1 MRYRLL
7 QPFNPHESVKELTMR
22 VCIALLMMGLAG
34 LAQAAIKTE
43 QIDYQSA
50 DGTRLVGYYA
60 YDDAIKGQRPGVI
73 VVHEWWG
80 LNDYAKRRARDL
92 AALGYSAM
100 AIDMYGEGKN
110 TEHPKDAM
118 GFMQAALKD
127 SDAAAK
133 RFDAGVAQL
142 KKQAQTNPD
151 KIAAIGYCFGGK
163 VVLDAA
169 RRGEALAGVVSFHG
183 ALVTNTPA
191 TPGSVKAPILVEHGA
206 RDSMV
211 TAENVAAFKSEM
223 DKAGAKYQFVT
234 LADAKHGFTNPD
246 ADRLSHGEHG
256 GPDIGYNK
264 AADES
269 SWKDMQAF
277 LKKAFGA

>member
-1 MRYRLL
+1 MR
-7 QPFNPHESVKELTMR
+7 FW
-22 VCIALLMMGLAG
+22 IAAVMMGFAG
-34 LAQAAIKTE
+34 LTQAAIKTE
-43 QIDYQSA
+43 QINYQSA
-50 DGTRLVGYYA
+50 DGTKLVGYYA
-60 YDDAIKGQRPGVI
+60 YDDAIKGQRPGII

-118 GFMQAALKD
+118 AFMQAALKD
-127 SDAAAK
+127 GDAANK

-142 KKQAQTNPD
+142 KKQPQTNPN

-163 VVLDAA
+163 IVLDAA

-191 TPGSVKAPILVEHGA
+191 KAGITKVPMLVEHGA
-206 RDSMV
+206 KDSMV
-211 TAENVAAFKSEM
+211 TPENVTAFKAEM
-223 DKAGAKYQFVT
+223 DAAGADYKFIS

-277 LKKAFGA
+277 LKKIFAA

>member
-1 MRYRLL
+1 V
-7 QPFNPHESVKELTMR
+7 NKELNMR
-22 VCIALLMMGLAG
+22 IWTGLILMACAG

-43 QIDYQSA
+43 QVSYQSA

-60 YDDAIKGQRPGVI
+60 YDDAIKGQRPGVL

-118 GFMQAALKD
+118 AFMQAALKD
-127 SDAAAK
+127 GGAASK
-133 RFDAGVAQL
+133 RFDAGLEQL
-142 KKQAQTNPD
+142 KHQPQTDPARV
-151 KIAAIGYCFGGK
+151 AAVGYCFGGK
-163 VVLDAA
+163 IVLDAA
-169 RRGEALAGVVSFHG
+169 RRGEPLAGVVSFHG

-191 TPGSVKAPILVEHGA
+191 QPGIKVPMLVEHGA
-206 RDSMV
+206 QDSMV
-211 TAENVAAFKSEM
+211 TPENVAAFKSEM
-223 DKAGAKYQFVT
+223 DKAGADYKFVS
-234 LADAKHGFTNPD
+234 LEGAKHGFTNPD

-256 GPDIGYNK
+256 GPDIGYDK
-264 AADES
+264 AADKQ
-269 SWKDMQAF
+269 SWADMQAF
-277 LKKAFGA
+277 FKKIFG